1 MSISRTSRLNEEVKR
16 IVGDIIQNEL
26 KDPRIPMLTSV
37 TGVEVT
43 KDLRYAKIFVSVFGN
58 EEEKEKCLEGL
69 KSASGFIRKEIGR
82 KIKARYTPEVI
93 FELDKSIE
101 YGMHI
106 SKVLQEMKKDDTEWN
121 RKNNER

>member
-43 KDLRYAKIFVSVFGN
+43 KDLRYAKVFISVFGKDD
-58 EEEKEKCLEGL
+58 EKQKCLEGL
-69 KSASGFIRKEIGR
+69 KSAAGFIRKEIGK
-82 KIKARYTPEVI
+82 KIKARYTPEVL

-106 SKVLQEMKKDDTEWN
+106 TKVLQEMKKDDTE
-121 RKNNER
+121 

>member
-16 IVGDIIQNEL
+16 IVGEIIQNEL

-43 KDLRYAKIFVSVFGN
+43 KDLRYAKVYISVFGN
-58 EEEKEKCLEGL
+58 EEEKAKCLEGL
-69 KSASGFIRKEIGR
+69 KSAAGFIRKEIGN
-82 KIKARYTPEVI
+82 KIKARYTPEII

-106 SKVLQEMKKDDTEWN
+106 SKVLQEMKKDDTE
-121 RKNNER
+121 